1 MKIVI
6 AGAGEVGSHLAKM
19 LSSENH
25 ELTLIDNNQKKL
37 EVLANRND
45 LLSIYGSATSIKD
58 LQDAGAEKADLFIA
72 VTPSES
78 QNITACMFATTLG
91 ATKTVARIDSQEYI
105 QDINIEVFQKMGID
119 YLIYPEMLAATQIVE
134 AIKTSW
140 QRVNISF
147 DNNKLILLGIK
158 VRNGA
163 EVLNKQFKT
172 GFLDHARFRI
182 VALKRGSLTIIPRG
196 NDEILDGDI
205 VFFIT
210 TKENIEFT
218 REQAGK
224 IDRPI
229 RNVMIMGGSRIGVKT
244 AQFLPDKVNA
254 KIIEIDY
261 DRCVKMTEIL
271 HDKLVIHGDGRDLE
285 LLKEEGLED
294 MDAFIAVTGDSETN
308 ILACLA
314 AKRFGVIKTI
324 AEIENM
330 DYIPLAQSLDIGTII
345 NKKLIAAGYI
355 HQLTLNENVLNVK
368 NLTSSDAQVIEF
380 VVNEGSKITKDN
392 LRNLKIPSEVNF
404 GGYIRNGEGFICS
417 GDTTLQAGD
426 HVILFCFASAIRK
439 IESFFN

>member
-25 ELTLIDNNQKKL
+25 ELTLIDNDQNKL

-45 LLSIYGSATSIKD
+45 LLSVYGNATSIND
-58 LQDAGAEKADLFIA
+58 LKNAGVEKADLFIA
-72 VTPSES
+72 VTPHES
-78 QNITACMFATTLG
+78 LNITACILATTLG
-91 ATKTVARIDSQEYI
+91 AVKTVARIDSQEYM
-105 QDINIEVFQKMGID
+105 QEGNTDVFLRMGID
-119 YLIYPEMLAATQIVE
+119 YLIYPEMLAANQIVE

-147 DNNKLILLGIK
+147 DNDKLILLGIK
-158 VRNGA
+158 VRTGA

-172 GFLDHARFRI
+172 GFLDHARFRV
-182 VALKRGSLTIIPRG
+182 VAVKRGSLTIIPQG
-196 NDEILDGDI
+196 NDELLDGDI

-229 RNVMIMGGSRIGVKT
+229 RNVMIMGGSRIGIKT
-244 AQFLPDKVNA
+244 AQFLPDKVHA
-254 KIIEIDY
+254 KIIETDY

-271 HDKLVIHGDGRDLE
+271 HDNLVIHGDGRDLE

-368 NLTSSDAQVIEF
+368 NLTSSDAQMIEF
-380 VVNEGSKITKDN
+380 VVNENSKITKGN
-392 LRNLKIPSEVNF
+392 LRSLKIPSEVNF

-417 GDTTLQAGD
+417 GDTILQPGD

>member
-25 ELTLIDNNQKKL
+25 ELTLIDNNDKKL
-37 EVLANRND
+37 EVLANRHD
-45 LLSIYGSATSIKD
+45 LLTIFGNATSIKD
-58 LQDAGAEKADLFIA
+58 LKHAGVENVDLFIA
-72 VTPSES
+72 VTPHESE
-78 QNITACMFATTLG
+78 NITACMFATTLG
-91 ATKTVARIDSQEYI
+91 AIKTVARIDSQEYI
-105 QDINIEVFQKMGID
+105 QDINIEVFQKLGID

-140 QRVNISF
+140 QRINISF
-147 DNNKLILLGIK
+147 DNDKLTLLGIK

-163 EVLNKQFKT
+163 PVLNKQFKT
-172 GFLDHARFRI
+172 GFLDHARFRV
-182 VALKRGSLTIIPRG
+182 VAIKRSSLTIIPQG
-196 NDEILDGDI
+196 NDELLDGDI

-210 TKENIEFT
+210 TKDNIEFT

-229 RNVMIMGGSRIGVKT
+229 RNVMIMGGSRIGIKT

-254 KIIEIDY
+254 KIIDIDY
-261 DRCVKMTEIL
+261 DRCVKITESL
-271 HDKLVIHGDGRDLE
+271 HGKLVIHGDGRDLD
-285 LLKEEGLED
+285 LLKEEGLQD

-308 ILACLA
+308 ILACLV

-368 NLTSSDAQVIEF
+368 NLTSSDAQMIEF
-380 VVNEGSKITKDN
+380 VVKEGTKITKGN
-392 LRNLKIPSEVNF
+392 LRSLKIPSEVNF
-404 GGYIRNGEGFICS
+404 GGYIRNGKGFICS
-417 GDTTLQAGD
+417 GDTVLQPGD